1 MNRITRYAALP
12 LIALATVGTA
22 VGAVGA
28 ATAGTLP
35 TDGPTIAMTIRNNSN
50 ETMFLQGSSNPYG
63 EWIQAPRGVLAPHST
78 EIVTAHSRNHD
89 GFGVDA
95 TYSVRGDATA
105 VFSAYDYS
113 YNGGTNTEG
122 TRTTGND
129 GRGFDISSWI
139 DSSYPTMNVSYT
151 LNPIMGAH

>member
-1 MNRITRYAALP
+1 MNRTTRFAALP
-12 LIALATVGTA
+12 LIALAAVGTA
-22 VGAVGA
+22 VGAAGIA
-28 ATAGTLP
+28 NAGTLP
-35 TDGPTIAMTIRNNSN
+35 TDGPTIAMTIRNNTN
-50 ETMFLQGSSNPYG
+50 DTMYLQGSSNPYG
-63 EWIQAPRGVLAPHST
+63 EWIAAPRGVLAPHST
-78 EIVTAHSRNHD
+78 EIVTAHSRNTN

-129 GRGFDISSWI
+129 GRDFAISSWI
-139 DSSYPTMNVSYT
+139 DSRYPTMNVSYT
-151 LNPIMGAH
+151 LNPLMGAN